1 MNKTID
7 EKSIK
12 PYLVTLKVNS
22 KKSEASVKVVKDG
35 KRYNLVGNFKLK
47 KPQIVRFS
55 GQVGATA
62 SKVKSKDYYQL
73 QIPYQMHWSPINQR
87 KVYVML

>member
-1 MNKTID
+1 MDTMNKTID
-7 EKSIK
+7 EKPIK
-12 PYLVTLKVNS
+12 PYLVTLKVTS
-22 KKSEASVKVVKDG
+22 KKPYKKSEASVKVVKDG

-62 SKVKSKDYYQL
+62 SKVKSKGYYQF
-73 QIPYQMHWSPINQR
+73 QIPYQMH
-87 KVYVML
+87 